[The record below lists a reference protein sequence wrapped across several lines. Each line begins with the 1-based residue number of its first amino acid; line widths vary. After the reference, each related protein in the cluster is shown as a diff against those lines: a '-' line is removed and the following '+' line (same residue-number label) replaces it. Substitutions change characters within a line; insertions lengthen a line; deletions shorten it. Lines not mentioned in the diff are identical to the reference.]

1 MRRAQARL
9 TSTTK
14 VCQSNGVP
22 INHLARVVRPSDF
35 SSFDYIFAMECV
47 AADSTNNL
55 RNLRK
60 MQPAGTKAKCVIVLT
75 QGAPLLRVVRMRLT
89 SDDKGTVWDPYYVR
103 PLLTRL
109 ETRRSTPS
117 LSSASG
123 THTV

>member
-1 MRRAQARL
+1 M
-9 TSTTK
+9 
-14 VCQSNGVP
+14 P
-22 INHLARVVRPSDF
+22 INHLARVVRQSDF
-35 SSFDYIFAMECV
+35 SSFDYIFAMEYV

-60 MQPAGTKAKCVIVLT
+60 MQPAGSKAKCVIVLT
-75 QGAPLLRVVRMRLT
+75 QGTPLLRVVRVRLI